1 MRSKVKIKIQV
12 VKQKDPDYA
21 ELPLRMGV
29 SSENVSE
36 DGSTY
41 DNSEYGIRLGTWNP
55 QK

>member
-1 MRSKVKIKIQV
+1 VLKKIQV